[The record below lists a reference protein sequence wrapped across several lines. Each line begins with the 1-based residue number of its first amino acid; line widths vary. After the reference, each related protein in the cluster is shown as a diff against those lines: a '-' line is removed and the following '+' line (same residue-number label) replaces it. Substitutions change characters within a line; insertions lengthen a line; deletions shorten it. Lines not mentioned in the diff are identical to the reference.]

1 MEGLMKNFSRSSL
14 ISSIVLIV
22 LGVLLIFQSEA
33 TIISISYIIG
43 GVLILL
49 GVLAL
54 LRFVKNSNKDAKSE
68 LDIIY
73 GIVTIILGVLI
84 INNPQAIAS
93 IIPFVLG
100 ISIII
105 NSATKLQYAFELKAN
120 ENNLWKATMFLSLI
134 SALCGIVLIFN
145 PFKGAVVFTKIVGL
159 FIILY
164 SILDIISTL
173 TINKNVSIIHSAIE
187 GAVVDAEVIEE
198 EEEISKPKTKKKNK
212 KKQKSKG
219 KNL

>member
-1 MEGLMKNFSRSSL
+1 MEGLIKSFSRSSL
-14 ISSIVLIV
+14 ASSIILIV
-22 LGVLLIFQSEA
+22 LGILLIFQSEA

-54 LRFVKNSNKDAKSE
+54 LRFVKNSNRDEKSE
-68 LDIIY
+68 LDIVY
-73 GIVTIILGVLI
+73 GILTFILGVLI

-120 ENNLWKATMFLSLI
+120 ENNLWKTTMFLSLI

-145 PFKGAVVFTKIVGL
+145 PFKGVVVFTKIVGL

-164 SILDIISTL
+164 SVLDIISTL
-173 TINKNVSIIHSAIE
+173 TIKKNVSIIHSAIE
-187 GAVVDAEVIEE
+187 GTVIDAEVIEE
-198 EEEISKPKTKKKNK
+198 EEELSKSKTKKKNK
-212 KKQKSKG
+212 RKKAKR
-219 KNL
+219 